1 MENTITTTYADGRV
15 ETRPMTEEE
24 IAQREADIAA
34 AAEQKAHEEQVLA
47 AREEAL
53 ASAKAKL
60 KKLGLKDDE
69 ISALRNELIEL

>member
-15 ETRPMTEEE
+15 ETRPMTDEE

-34 AAEQKAHEEQVLA
+34 AAAQKAHEEQIMA

-60 KKLGLKDDE
+60 AKLGLTDEE

>member
-1 MENTITTTYADGRV
+1 MDNTITTTYADGRV

-24 IAQREADIAA
+24 IAQREADRIAA
-34 AAEQKAHEEQVLA
+34 EEFKAYEESVMA
-47 AREEAL
+47 AREAAL

-60 KKLGLKDDE
+60 AELGLTDDE

>member
-1 MENTITTTYADGRV
+1 MENTITTTYPDGRT

-34 AAEQKAHEEQVLA
+34 AAAHKAHQDQVMKQ
-47 AREEAL
+47 REDDL

-60 KKLGLKDDE
+60 AKLGLTGGE

>member
-24 IAQREADIAA
+24 IAQREADRV
-34 AAEQKAHEEQVLA
+34 AAEEFKAYEKSVFA
-47 AREEAL
+47 AREADL
-53 ASAKAKL
+53 ASAKDKL
-60 KKLGLKDDE
+60 KKLGLTDDE

>member
-24 IAQREADIAA
+24 IAQRGADAA
-34 AAEQKAHEEQVLA
+34 AYAAQKAHEDQVMKQ
-47 AREEAL
+47 REDDL

-60 KKLGLKDDE
+60 AKLGLTDNE